1 MELIVIDGMRLVG
14 GSRNAIKHIYKCKY
28 KYKYKIQEIP
38 EGAVGG
44 RLEDVGMQS
53 KQRKP
58 RQCQKL
64 PSSLQPFLL
73 NVLFQIYL
81 KTK

>member
-1 MELIVIDGMRLVG
+1 MESNTYSNTI
-14 GSRNAIKHIYKCKY
+14 KCKY